1 MKPALASAPGI
12 LVALLLSLVVGAVL
26 TVLLV
31 PLWSWLDAGT
41 GIESIGH
48 SGPASWCYAAT
59 SGALFGGWM
68 MLRIWRRRSE
78 TH

>member
-1 MKPALASAPGI
+1 MKPALAR
-12 LVALLLSLVVGAVL
+12 ALEALAALFLSIVIGAVL

-31 PLWSWLDAGT
+31 PLWSWFEAGT

-59 SGALFGGWM
+59 SGILFGSWV
-68 MLRIWRRRSE
+68 MLRRWRPRGDKR
-78 TH
+78 

>member
-1 MKPALASAPGI
+1 MKPARARALGF
-12 LVALLLSLVVGAVL
+12 LVALSLSLVIGAVL

-31 PLWSWLDAGT
+31 PLWSWLEAGT

-59 SGALFGGWM
+59 SGVVFGGWM
-68 MLRIWRRRSE
+68 MLRRWRRRSE
-78 TH
+78 QR

>member
-1 MKPALASAPGI
+1 MKTALAR
-12 LVALLLSLVVGAVL
+12 ALEALAALFLSMVIGAVL

-31 PLWSWLDAGT
+31 PLWSWLEAST

-59 SGALFGGWM
+59 FGILFGGWV
-68 MLRIWRRRSE
+68 MLRRSRPRGE
-78 TH
+78 KG